1 MIGDQLTEQDY
12 GPLTRALGGQRRAV
26 KMKSV
31 VSLMT
36 AVLAIIAVA
45 GPAQA
50 DDHWWQGFYMGAGA
64 GWGRFESDLQQL
76 DVMPAGTGMNNT
88 LEGTFI
94 DGAGNANVNF
104 DESAITH
111 KFFAGY
117 RILKY
122 LAVEGGYF
130 NFHDMGAHP
139 CFLFDSTGEC
149 SDVPGQL
156 PSVPSE
162 RAWTVEVPLDGW
174 TAYAVG
180 ILPIND
186 TIEGFF
192 KLGAVNWKALT
203 SGRERIVGGFIP
215 CNPTPNDPNNCGPG
229 GESPAPT
236 NPPAPPDGTQNRF
249 EGTDAALGIGFN
261 FNTESG
267 ISVRTEGEWYN
278 IGIADRTWMLSLS
291 VIYNFSGALVK

>member
-1 MIGDQLTEQDY
+1 MEQDFC
-12 GPLTRALGGQRRAV
+12 PPTRAFGGQRRAV
-26 KMKSV
+26 KMKIV

-45 GPAQA
+45 TPAQA
-50 DDHWWQGFYMGAGA
+50 DDRWWQGFYMGAGA
-64 GWGRFESDLQQL
+64 GWGRFESDYQQL
-76 DVMPAGTGMNNT
+76 GVMPAGTGINNT

-104 DESAITH
+104 NESAITH

-130 NFHDMGAHP
+130 NFHDMEDSP
-139 CFLFDSTGEC
+139 CFLFDSTGQC

-180 ILPIND
+180 ILPFND
-186 TIEGFF
+186 TIEGFV
-192 KLGAVNWKALT
+192 KVGAVNWKALS

-215 CNPTPNDPNNCGPG
+215 CPVPPGNPCGPG
-229 GESPAPT
+229 VAAPEPT
-236 NPPAPPDGTQNRF
+236 NPPAPPNGGQNRF

-267 ISVRTEGEWYN
+267 ISVRTEGEWFN